1 MFRLKLR
8 STLLKIGVFIAVGGP
23 LAAFNGL
30 LSGHEEIARYA
41 AAPVV
46 IVIAGFVVLL
56 KSTRS
61 DDA

>member
-1 MFRLKLR
+1 
-8 STLLKIGVFIAVGGP
+8 VGGP
-23 LAAFNGL
+23 LAAFKGL
-30 LSGHEEIARYA
+30 LSGHEEMARYA
-41 AAPVV
+41 AAAVV

>member
-8 STLLKIGVFIAVGGP
+8 STLLKIGVFVAVGGP
-23 LAAFNGL
+23 LAAFKGL
-30 LSGHEEIARYA
+30 LSGDEEIARYA
-41 AAPVV
+41 AAAVV
-46 IVIAGFVVLL
+46 IVIAGLVVLL

>member
-23 LAAFNGL
+23 LAFKGL

-41 AAPVV
+41 AAAVV

-56 KSTRS
+56 KPTRS
-61 DDA
+61 NDA

>member
-8 STLLKIGVFIAVGGP
+8 STLLKIGVFVAVGGP
-23 LAAFNGL
+23 LAAFKGL
-30 LSGHEEIARYA
+30 LSGHEELASYVAIAA
-41 AAPVV
+41 V
-46 IVIAGFVVLL
+46 IVVAGFVVLL

>member
-23 LAAFNGL
+23 LAAFKGL
-30 LSGHEEIARYA
+30 LSGHEEMDRYA
-41 AAPVV
+41 AAAVV

-61 DDA
+61 NDA

>member
-23 LAAFNGL
+23 LAAFKGL

-41 AAPVV
+41 AATVV
-46 IVIAGFVVLL
+46 IVIAAFVVLL